1 MKKNFM
7 AAIAAAATV
16 TLGGLGLYLG
26 APSQYL
32 AFDINPS
39 IELKAN
45 RLNQVVS
52 LKGTNEDGK
61 KLLQGYRMEDR
72 NLDHVLEDVVD
83 LLDHAGYFT
92 NKDKNDILLTVK
104 SGSASETT
112 VKNVNHHLADYLEEC
127 QIEGRVLDQ
136 HVSLTKELKKLAEEH
151 HISAGRMAL
160 IEKILAKDDSV
171 TANQLAN
178 MRISDL
184 VAYAKDEGISLD
196 ALEDKLDHANDW
208 YRSDKL
214 ERLEDELDR
223 MVESEAAG
231 GKYDD
236 DRDDDDRD
244 DDDDRYDDDDHDD
257 DRDDDDDDRYD
268 DDDDHD
274 DDDDRDD
281 DHDQHEDAGHEG

>member
-7 AAIAAAATV
+7 AAMAAAAVV

-26 APSQYL
+26 GPSQYL

-223 MVESEAAG
+223 IAESEAAG

-281 DHDQHEDAGHEG
+281 DHDQHEDADHEG

>member
-61 KLLQGYRMEDR
+61 KLLQEYRMEDR

-208 YRSDKL
+208 YRSDRL
-214 ERLEDELDR
+214 EWLEDELDR
-223 MVESEAAG
+223 MEESEAAG

-236 DRDDDDRD
+236 RYDDDDRD
-244 DDDDRYDDDDHDD
+244 EDDDHE
-257 DRDDDDDDRYD
+257 
-268 DDDDHD
+268 

-281 DHDQHEDAGHEG
+281 DHDQHEDAGREG

>member
-61 KLLQGYRMEDR
+61 KLLQEYRMEDR

-208 YRSDKL
+208 YRSD
-214 ERLEDELDR
+214 RLEWLEAELDR
-223 MVESEAAG
+223 MEESEAAG

-236 DRDDDDRD
+236 RNDDDDRYDEDDRYDDDDRD
-244 DDDDRYDDDDHDD
+244 DDDDHE
-257 DRDDDDDDRYD
+257 
-268 DDDDHD
+268 

-281 DHDQHEDAGHEG
+281 DHDQHEDTGREG

>member
-61 KLLQGYRMEDR
+61 KLLQEYRMEDR
-72 NLDHVLEDVVD
+72 NLDNVLEDVVD
-83 LLDHAGYFT
+83 LLYHAGYFT

-160 IEKILAKDDSV
+160 IEKILAKD
-171 TANQLAN
+171 
-178 MRISDL
+178 
-184 VAYAKDEGISLD
+184 
-196 ALEDKLDHANDW
+196 
-208 YRSDKL
+208 
-214 ERLEDELDR
+214 
-223 MVESEAAG
+223 AAI
-231 GKYDD
+231 
-236 DRDDDDRD
+236 
-244 DDDDRYDDDDHDD
+244 RYPVP
-257 DRDDDDDDRYD
+257 
-268 DDDDHD
+268 
-274 DDDDRDD
+274 
-281 DHDQHEDAGHEG
+281 A

>member
-16 TLGGLGLYLG
+16 ALGGLGLYLG

-61 KLLQGYRMEDR
+61 KLLQEYRMEDR

-160 IEKILAKDDSV
+160 FEKILAKD
-171 TANQLAN
+171 
-178 MRISDL
+178 
-184 VAYAKDEGISLD
+184 
-196 ALEDKLDHANDW
+196 
-208 YRSDKL
+208 
-214 ERLEDELDR
+214 
-223 MVESEAAG
+223 AAI
-231 GKYDD
+231 
-236 DRDDDDRD
+236 
-244 DDDDRYDDDDHDD
+244 RYPVP
-257 DRDDDDDDRYD
+257 
-268 DDDDHD
+268 
-274 DDDDRDD
+274 
-281 DHDQHEDAGHEG
+281 A

>member
-61 KLLQGYRMEDR
+61 KLLQEYRMEDR

-171 TANQLAN
+171 TVNQLAN

-208 YRSDKL
+208 YRSD
-214 ERLEDELDR
+214 RLEWLEEELDR
-223 MVESEAAG
+223 MEESEAAG

-236 DRDDDDRD
+236 RYDDDDRD
-244 DDDDRYDDDDHDD
+244 EDDDHE
-257 DRDDDDDDRYD
+257 
-268 DDDDHD
+268 

-281 DHDQHEDAGHEG
+281 DHDQHEDAGREG

>member
-1 MKKNFM
+1 MKGAKDMKKNFM
-7 AAIAAAATV
+7 AAMAAAAVV

-26 APSQYL
+26 GPSQYL

-39 IELKAN
+39 IEIKAN

-61 KLLQGYRMEDR
+61 ELLQGYRMEDR
-72 NLDHVLEDVVD
+72 NLDRVLEDVVD
-83 LLDHAGYFT
+83 LLDQAGYFT

-112 VKNVNHHLADYLEEC
+112 VKNVNRHLAGYLEEC

-171 TANQLAN
+171 TASQLAD

-184 VAYAKDEGISLD
+184 AAYARDEGISLGS
-196 ALEDKLDHANDW
+196 LEDKLDHANDW
-208 YRSDKL
+208 YRSDRL
-214 ERLEDELDR
+214 EMLEDELDR
-223 MVESEAAG
+223 MAESEAAAD
-231 GKYDD
+231 GKYG
-236 DRDDDDRD
+236 
-244 DDDDRYDDDDHDD
+244 DDDDRYDDDD
-257 DRDDDDDDRYD
+257 RNDDDDRYD
-268 DDDDHD
+268 DDDRN
-274 DDDDRDD
+274 DDDDRYDD
-281 DHDQHEDAGHEG
+281 GDRND

>member
-1 MKKNFM
+1 MKRKKKPVLHERSKDMKKNFM

-16 TLGGLGLYLG
+16 ALGGLGLYLG

-61 KLLQGYRMEDR
+61 KLLQGYRMKDR
-72 NLDHVLEDVVD
+72 NLDYVLEDVVD
-83 LLDHAGYFT
+83 LLDQGGYFT

-196 ALEDKLDHANDW
+196 ALEDKLDHVNDW
-208 YRSDKL
+208 YRSDRL
-214 ERLEDELDR
+214 EWLEDELDR
-223 MVESEAAG
+223 MAGSEAAG

-236 DRDDDDRD
+236 D
-244 DDDDRYDDDDHDD
+244 H
-257 DRDDDDDDRYD
+257 DDDDDDDWD
-268 DDDDHD
+268 DEWDD
-274 DDDDRDD
+274 
-281 DHDQHEDAGHEG
+281 

>member
-208 YRSDKL
+208 YRSDRL

-223 MVESEAAG
+223 MAESEAAG

-236 DRDDDDRD
+236 RYDE
-244 DDDDRYDDDDHDD
+244 DDDRYDEDDHYDE
-257 DRDDDDDDRYD
+257 DDRYD
-268 DDDDHD
+268 EDDYDDED
-274 DDDDRDD
+274 DREDEDDRDD
-281 DHDQHEDAGHEG
+281 DHDQYKDAGREG

>member
-223 MVESEAAG
+223 MAESEAAG